1 MEAFGGHG
9 VCRPVTVPVGAG
21 IGMKRTLIRS
31 VADGGVGR
39 VWRRGAKGRRIS
51 EQDLMKAKA
60 KASLSSQLGKA
71 ETYVYGFRPVA
82 VVYVHREDRTSVD
95 VVGGLLV
102 RRSSFVVRRSSFVGD
117 ASRTLASG
125 DRRPRVSGAYGA
137 GRPLQ
142 QASDNDTDSDTV
154 NDAMRL
160 TCFPFPAPPPSDSST
175 FVPSTTQLLLPAGF
189 KQFSLPYPTHS
200 PLLPYPLHPNGEYRY
215 RRPRGLLRGDCQ
227 SRGSCR
233 RGERGNRDGA
243 GCSSSQRQRRPPS
256 PSPSPSRQ

>member
-39 VWRRGAKGRRIS
+39 VWRRGAKGRRIWRRPDEGEGFALEPRRRRVFMDS
-51 EQDLMKAKA
+51 VRLPWCTCTERIAR
-60 KASLSSQLGKA
+60 ASMSS
-71 ETYVYGFRPVA
+71 
-82 VVYVHREDRTSVD
+82 VVC
-95 VVGGLLV
+95 
-102 RRSSFVVRRSSFVGD
+102 SFVVRRSSFVVLHVGD

-160 TCFPFPAPPPSDSST
+160 TCFPFPAPPPSDST
-175 FVPSTTQLLLPAGF
+175 FVPSIPFETAAQLF
-189 KQFSLPYPTHS
+189 KRFSSPTHNAATYEWGIPIQTTS
-200 PLLPYPLHPNGEYRY
+200 RTSTRRLPKQRKLSSWRT
-215 RRPRGLLRGDCQ
+215 RQ
-227 SRGSCR
+227 SRRSR
-233 RGERGNRDGA
+233 MQPTTTPT
-243 GCSSSQRQRRPPS
+243 SLSLS
-256 PSPSPSRQ
+256 PMNSPR